1 MEWLKIG
8 PNRSL
13 ALVVVVL
20 AVMSLAS
27 ALLIGI
33 DLVIV
38 PLDWQRQTLLAISV
52 FLASMVIDRR
62 LKAHWATLILI
73 GISILLTTRY
83 AYWRVTETLGFG
95 DPRYHW
101 YDTAVTLILLA
112 AEIYAWLTLLLG
124 YFQTIWPLQRKPVPL
139 PLDSSLWPDVDV
151 FIPTYNEPLEVVSP
165 TVIGALNMDWPRDK
179 LHVYVLDDGGRED
192 FRDFAVHI
200 GAGYITREEHEHA
213 KAGNLNHALTVTHG
227 KYVAIFDSDHI
238 PARSFLQITM
248 GWMERDSNLALMQT
262 PHHFYS
268 PDPFEYNLELFRL
281 VPNEGELFYG
291 IIQDGNDLW
300 DATFFCGSCAVMR
313 RTSLDEV
320 GGVAV
325 ETVTEDAH
333 TALKLQRR
341 GWRTAYLNIPQAAGL
356 ATESL
361 ASHIGQRIRW
371 ARGMAQIFRVD
382 NPLLGHGLNIG
393 QRLCYLNAMMHF
405 FFALPRIV
413 FLTAPLAYLLFG
425 FRVLDAYAVTFA
437 AYSLPHMFMANLVNS
452 RIQGRHRYSFWNE
465 VYETVLAPYILLP
478 VWLAV
483 INPKL
488 GKFNVTA
495 KGGIKDHDYFDG
507 HIAKPYIILWL
518 LNLAGLVA
526 AVLRFALEA
535 EPRVTTILMTS
546 LWTLYN
552 LVIIGAAIAVSRERR
567 QVRNHVRVPIQ
578 LPAFILSGALVLK
591 AMTEDLSDGG
601 ARLLLET
608 ARNLPSDPGLTMR
621 LFWDRDSFDFPIRVV
636 TQKDERLNIA
646 FAPLTI
652 AQQIN
657 LVRLLYTRA
666 DAWIGWG
673 EGRAEDR
680 PLASLLLVAKLSWKG
695 VAFMWQWILS
705 GAWRGA
711 QVLLVMSAIGLCSL
725 GCTGGEGQAQAA
737 VLSSGNHSAHQVTPV
752 AATISSMVVPGAQ
765 QGVGSFSHAFTLAN
779 LGFAKGLRLTGTQ
792 GEQTV
797 FLNVPGNEVVRSA
810 VVNMRLRYSPGLLAH
825 ISQINLLLNGSVIG
839 SFPIPENAVPGELQT
854 FALSVNPFQIET
866 YNHFTFQLIGH
877 YTLQCEDPTNTTL
890 WADIL
895 PSTEITLGG
904 TLLNLP
910 DRLSMLPAPF
920 YYQAGQGRVTVPF
933 FVLSGNASPRVI
945 EAAGVVAS
953 WFGTLSNY
961 RTVHFPTSMTSLPQG
976 NAVVFVN
983 SANGIPSSLAG
994 VNLPTPTGP
1003 TIAVRTNP
1011 ADPSS
1016 KILIV
1021 MGNNGGQVLTAAR
1034 ALVLGQYAMGGDTAV
1049 IGDLKM
1055 PQRRVP
1061 DDAPRWIST
1070 STPTRIGMFTSG
1082 KSLQVAYIGD
1092 VQVHY
1097 RTPPDLFFWNIK
1109 DIPLYLRYSYN
1120 PGPIGPQSSLVVN
1133 SNSQFISGI
1142 ALPGGKSRVSTVL
1155 DHTVEIP
1162 TAEIAPL
1169 DNYLDFFFGFQV
1181 SKEGPCKDVMP
1192 NTLRG
1197 AILPDSELDFT
1208 GIPHFT
1214 RLPNLALLANGGYP
1228 FTRYADLEQTAV
1240 VMPSATSAGSMETYL
1255 NLLGQFGAQTGYPAL
1270 RVTVLTPGQTESAKG
1285 KNLIVI
1291 GTPSDQPLYSS
1302 WAAFLPLVTNA
1313 DGSVKINDLRGPF
1326 SQMLADLPWWDT
1338 QPKQESYGAKGLGE
1352 MLATGT
1358 SPDAIMEEIVSPLNN
1373 KRVAL
1378 FLEVGEAKDYGMMN
1392 GALFDPLFRANIFGN
1407 VSVVTDNLSEP
1418 IRSFVLPAPH
1428 FHLGHLPWWTWLRW
1442 TLSRNVWLMVLLIL
1456 LTSLAVAVP
1465 LTWWLRSK
1473 AQSRLAKQGEK

>member
-1 MEWLKIG
+1 MGKER

-13 ALVVVVL
+13 APVVAVMAVMVL
-20 AVMSLAS
+20 AG

-38 PLDWQRQTLLAISV
+38 PLDWHRQALLAVSI
-52 FLASMVIDRR
+52 FLAALFINKH
-62 LKAHWATLILI
+62 LKAHWATLLLI

-101 YDTAVTLILLA
+101 YDTVVTLILLA

-151 FIPTYNEPLEVVSP
+151 FIPTYNEPIEVVRP
-165 TVIGALNMDWPRDK
+165 TVLGAINMDWPKDK
-179 LHVYVLDDGGRED
+179 LHVYILDDGSREN
-192 FRDFAVHI
+192 FRDFAANV
-200 GAGYITREEHEHA
+200 GVGYITREKHDHA
-213 KAGNLNHALTVTHG
+213 KAGNLNHAMTVTHG
-227 KYVAIFDSDHI
+227 AYVAIFDCDHI

-248 GWMERDSNLALMQT
+248 GWMVRDSNLALVQT

-268 PDPFEYNLELFRL
+268 PDPFEYNLGMFRV

-291 IIQDGNDLW
+291 IVQDGNDLW
-300 DATFFCGSCAVMR
+300 DATFFCGSCAVIR
-313 RTSLDEV
+313 RTALDEV
-320 GGVAV
+320 GGIAV

-361 ASHIGQRIRW
+361 SGHIGQRIRW

-382 NPLLGHGLNIG
+382 NPLLGRGLNIG

-405 FFALPRIV
+405 FFALPRLI

-437 AYSLPHMFMANLVNS
+437 AYSLPHLFMANLVNS
-452 RIQGRHRYSFWNE
+452 RIQGRHRYSYWNE
-465 VYETVLAPYILLP
+465 VYETVLATYILLP

-495 KGGIKDHDYFDG
+495 KGGIKEHDYFDG
-507 HIAKPYIILWL
+507 TIAKPYIILWL

-526 AVLRFALEA
+526 AVLRLTLEV

-552 LVIIGAAIAVSRERR
+552 LMIIGVAIAVSRERR
-567 QVRNHVRVPIQ
+567 QLRNHVRIPIQ
-578 LPAFILSGALVLK
+578 LPAFIIISGSLVLK
-591 AMTEDLSDGG
+591 AMTYDLSDGG
-601 ARLLLET
+601 AKLLLES
-608 ARNLPSDPGLTMR
+608 ARNLPADPGLTLR
-621 LFWDRDSFDFPIRVV
+621 LFWDGDSFDFPIRVV
-636 TQKDERLNIA
+636 AQKEERLQVA
-646 FAPLTI
+646 FTPLTI
-652 AQQIN
+652 AQQTN

-673 EGRAEDR
+673 GTRDEDR
-680 PLASLLLVAKLSWKG
+680 PLASLLLVTKLSWKG
-695 VAFMWQWILS
+695 VAIMWQWILS
-705 GAWRGA
+705 GVWRIA
-711 QVLLVMSAIGLCSL
+711 QALLVLSVVGLYAL
-725 GCTGGEGQAQAA
+725 GYTQGGQAQAA
-737 VLSSGNHSAHQVTPV
+737 VLPNDNDSASQITATTKSSSAAPDT
-752 AATISSMVVPGAQ
+752 Q
-765 QGVGSFSHAFTLAN
+765 QGAGSFTHTFTLAS
-779 LGFAKGLRLTGTQ
+779 LGFTKGLRLTGTQ

-810 VVNMRLRYSPGLLAH
+810 IVQMRFRYSPGLLAR

-839 SFPIPENAVPGELQT
+839 SFPIPTNAVPGQLQT
-854 FALSVNPFQIET
+854 VTFSVNPFQIVT

-877 YTLQCEDPTNTTL
+877 YTLQCEDPANSTL

-895 PSTEITLGG
+895 PSTEIALGG
-904 TLLNLP
+904 TLLDLP
-910 DRLSMLPAPF
+910 DRLSLLPEPF
-920 YYQAGQGRVTVPF
+920 YYQAGQGRVTIPF
-933 FVLSGNASPRVI
+933 FLPSGNDSPRVM

-961 RTVHFPTSMTSLPQG
+961 RTVRFPTSLTSLPQG
-976 NAVVFVN
+976 NVVVFIN
-983 SANGIPSSLAG
+983 TAHGIPSSLAG
-994 VNLPTPTGP
+994 VTLPSPTGP

-1011 ADPSS
+1011 TDPSG
-1016 KILIV
+1016 KILII
-1021 MGNNGGQVLTAAR
+1021 MGNNGAQVLRAAR
-1034 ALVLGQYAMGGDTAV
+1034 ALVLGQYALGGDTAV
-1049 IGDLKM
+1049 IKNLKM
-1055 PQRRVP
+1055 PQRSAP
-1061 DDAPRWIST
+1061 DDAPRWINT
-1070 STPTRIGMFTSG
+1070 TTPTRIGRFTSG
-1082 KSLQVAYIGD
+1082 KSLQVAYIGSVR
-1092 VQVHY
+1092 VQY
-1097 RTPPDLFFWNIK
+1097 CTPPDLFFWNVK
-1109 DIPLYLRYSYN
+1109 NIPLHLRYTYN

-1133 SNSQFISGI
+1133 SNNQFVSGI
-1142 ALPGGKSRVSTVL
+1142 ALPGGKSRASTVRER
-1155 DHTVEIP
+1155 TVEIP
-1162 TAEIAPL
+1162 TADIAPL
-1169 DNYLDFFFGFQV
+1169 DNSLNFFFGFQV
-1181 SKEGPCKDVMP
+1181 AKEGPCKDVMP

-1197 AILPDSELDFT
+1197 AILPDSELDFA

-1240 VMPSATSAGSMETYL
+1240 VLPSTPTAGSVETYL

-1270 RVTVLTPGQTESAKG
+1270 RVTVLPPGKTKSAKG

-1291 GTPSDQPLYSS
+1291 GTPGDQPLYSS
-1302 WAAFLPLVTNA
+1302 WAAFLPLVINS
-1313 DGSVKINDLRGPF
+1313 DGSVRVNDLRGLF

-1338 QPKQESYGAKGLGE
+1338 QPKQGSLGAKGLGE
-1352 MLATGT
+1352 MLSSGENPEAVI
-1358 SPDAIMEEIVSPLNN
+1358 DEIISPLDHN
-1373 KRVAL
+1373 RVAL
-1378 FLEVGEAKDYGMMN
+1378 FLEAGEANDYGKLN
-1392 GALFDPLFRANIFGN
+1392 TTLFDPSHRADIFGN
-1407 VSVVTDNLSEP
+1407 VSVLTDNRSDPL
-1418 IRSFVLPAPH
+1418 RSFVLPAPH
-1428 FHLGHLPWWTWLRW
+1428 FYLGHLPWWTWLLW
-1442 TLSRNVWLMVLLIL
+1442 TLSRNVWLMVLLVL
-1456 LTSLAVAVP
+1456 LTSLAVAMP
-1465 LTWWLRSK
+1465 LTGWLRSK
-1473 AQSRLAKQGEK
+1473 AKKRLAERGEK